1 MLVPVYGFLR
11 GDTLGLVVL
20 VHDHQTVRELAAS
33 LQQAATCRVAPT
45 TNARVWH
52 AGRELD
58 LDVTVAQAGI
68 TALDRVDVVPES
80 STEAG
85 RG

>member
-20 VHDHQTVRELAAS
+20 VHDHQTIRELAAS

-45 TNARVWH
+45 ARTRVWH

-58 LDVTVAQAGI
+58 LDDTIAQAGL
-68 TALDRVDVVPES
+68 TALDRVDVIPEVD
-80 STEAG
+80 G
-85 RG
+85 G

>member
-33 LQQAATCRVAPT
+33 LQQASTCRVAPT
-45 TNARVWH
+45 ARATVWH
-52 AGRELD
+52 AGRQLD
-58 LDVTVAQAGI
+58 LDDSVAQAGL
-68 TALDRVDVVPES
+68 TALDRVDVIPEVD
-80 STEAG
+80 G
-85 RG
+85 D